1 MGSFPLK
8 TGGAFGKS
16 CAGRAGLAVAG
27 CLWMFPFILSQ
38 MSRIKVL
45 LKQHLSLLSA
55 FSFPSNSTN
64 LQFQLNVEFCLILS
78 LFVRSLVFFFPKFDV
93 LQCSGVNYWAGS
105 LGEQSFWG
113 QAVAF
118 VYSTVVG
125 GLWFAG
131 VFGAG
136 REESL
141 RWTQF
146 SPAAEPVNTSFTVQ
160 ESLVLFR
167 FAIPRKKPPNSI
179 V

>member
-1 MGSFPLK
+1 MFRSEL
-8 TGGAFGKS
+8 
-16 CAGRAGLAVAG
+16 LG
-27 CLWMFPFILSQ
+27 CLF
-38 MSRIKVL
+38 RRTK
-45 LKQHLSLLSA
+45 
-55 FSFPSNSTN
+55 
-64 LQFQLNVEFCLILS
+64 
-78 LFVRSLVFFFPKFDV
+78 
-93 LQCSGVNYWAGS
+93 
-105 LGEQSFWG
+105 FWG

-131 VFGAG
+131 VFGAE

-160 ESLVLFR
+160 KSLVLFR